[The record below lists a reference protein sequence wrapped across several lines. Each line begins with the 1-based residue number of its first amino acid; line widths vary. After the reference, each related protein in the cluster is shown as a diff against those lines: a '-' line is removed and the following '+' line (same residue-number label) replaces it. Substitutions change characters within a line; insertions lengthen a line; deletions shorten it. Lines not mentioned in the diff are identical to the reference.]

1 MRSQNL
7 DYPLW
12 KLYYMDQYS
21 PWKFLYLFFSIEKSP
36 RYFGYVTDFLI
47 KIQIHYLGTEGK
59 LVF

>member
-1 MRSQNL
+1 
-7 DYPLW
+7 
-12 KLYYMDQYS
+12 MDNILLGNFYI
-21 PWKFLYLFFSIEKSP
+21 FFFSIEKSP